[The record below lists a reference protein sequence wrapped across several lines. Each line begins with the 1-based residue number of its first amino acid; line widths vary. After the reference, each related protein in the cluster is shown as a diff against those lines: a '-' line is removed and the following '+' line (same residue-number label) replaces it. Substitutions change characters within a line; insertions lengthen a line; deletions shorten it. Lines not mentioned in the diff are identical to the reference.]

1 MKLLQ
6 ISIIFTLT
14 LISTQ
19 TLAKTASE
27 QNGIFAQAIIDGSAS
42 TPVSILNKQFSPM
55 IRELQSKTHDNGQ
68 ILVQVKR
75 LFKFKD
81 QPKCGRVLFSLSQPS
96 SNTTWPIG
104 GQLNVCEDGLPP
116 LGICKDKP
124 TTLVSRLERCSDNSE
139 PQDTPEVAQAIKD
152 ALANGDSTHE
162 QIAQKLKAA
171 SSKKGEIK

>member
-6 ISIIFTLT
+6 TSLIFCLT

-19 TLAKTASE
+19 TIAKTASE
-27 QNGIFAQAIIDGSAS
+27 QNGVFAQAIIDGSAS

-81 QPKCGRVLFSLSQPS
+81 QPKCGRVLFSLTQPS

-104 GQLNVCEDGLPP
+104 GQLNICEDGMPP
-116 LGICKDKP
+116 LGICKDNP
-124 TTLVSRLERCSDNSE
+124 TLLIPRFERCSDKSE
-139 PQDTPEVAQAIKD
+139 PQDTPEVAKAISD
-152 ALANGDSTHE
+152 ALAQGDSTH
-162 QIAQKLKAA
+162 QQVLQKIKSAT
-171 SSKKGEIK
+171 SKGEVK